1 MISLMK
7 YFQELLAKLQ
17 RFIKQ
22 QDPDS
27 APEALDTMQKMIG
40 YLTSHPMS
48 KAKGRGCVI
57 M

>member
-1 MISLMK
+1 MK
-7 YFQELLAKLQ
+7 YFQELIKILQ
-17 RFIKQ
+17 QLIKQ
-22 QDPDS
+22 QDPYS
-27 APEALDTMQKMIG
+27 APEAMDTMQKMIG